1 METFPSQRDD
11 SDRAAITPL
20 SDEAIYQ
27 GENAAAARARERLTR
42 RSFLRRSIL
51 AVGGLSATAALAG
64 ALYMLY
70 PTMSEQFGGLIDVG
84 SREDFLAATPE
95 QFKLNHMGVFYHDM
109 AKAFIVHLARET
121 QYLMTDSLLAA
132 QMADEQFVRDSDGS
146 CWLALYQ
153 RCTHLGTTMVFRNYC
168 ARFDCPSHGA
178 QYHCD
183 GEYLS
188 GPAPRSMDRFPL
200 SIQNDH
206 ILIDTSRLTLVPRP
220 IDEERILPVPLVPCS
235 A

>member
-1 METFPSQRDD
+1 METFPSERDD

-20 SDEAIYQ
+20 PDEA
-27 GENAAAARARERLTR
+27 AASARERLAR
-42 RSFLRRSIL
+42 RRFLRRSIL
-51 AVGGLSATAALAG
+51 AVGGLSATAMVAG

-70 PTMSEQFGGLIDVG
+70 PTMGRQFGDLIDAG
-84 SREDFLAATPE
+84 SREDFPAATPE
-95 QFKLNHMGVFYHDM
+95 QFKLNHAGVFYHDT

-121 QYLMTDSLLAA
+121 RYLMTGSLLAA
-132 QMADEQFVRDSDGS
+132 QMAEEQFVRDSDGS

-153 RCTHLGTTMVFRNYC
+153 RCTHLGAMMVFRNDC

-206 ILIDTSRLTLVPRP
+206 IMINTSRLTLVPRP
-220 IDEERILPVPLVPCS
+220 IDEERILPIPLVPCP